1 MPKDNEGEEFQVKIT
16 TIYGPNSGHQN
27 TFLGEKQQSL
37 LFFAHKTNTSLVA
50 HLSKHSLRNVTF
62 N

>member
-27 TFLGEKQQSL
+27 TFLGKKNPNPTITT
-37 LFFAHKTNTSLVA
+37 FFGS
-50 HLSKHSLRNVTF
+50 
-62 N
+62 

>member
-27 TFLGEKQQSL
+27 TFLGKKK
-37 LFFAHKTNTSLVA
+37 KTNPTIT
-50 HLSKHSLRNVTF
+50 TF
-62 N
+62 FGT